1 MQHLRSIVYNLKQLF
16 LQVLA
21 KAAPGGVVTVEYL
34 TRLLSKA
41 SPLGDTPMGA
51 EELARVLSD
60 VTGDLPPV
68 LTADVFSRKVLGQE
82 LADQEVEDRLVV
94 LGEN

>member
-1 MQHLRSIVYNLKQLF
+1 M
-16 LQVLA
+16 
-21 KAAPGGVVTVEYL
+21 VTVEYL

-60 VTGDLPPV
+60 VTGELPPV